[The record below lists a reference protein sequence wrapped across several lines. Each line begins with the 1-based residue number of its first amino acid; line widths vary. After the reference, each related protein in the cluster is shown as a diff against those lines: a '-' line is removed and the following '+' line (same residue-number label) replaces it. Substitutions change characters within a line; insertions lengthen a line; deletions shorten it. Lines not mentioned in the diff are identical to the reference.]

1 MADVPKALLIA
12 CLKEKRTFLAK
23 EPTPP
28 QNDLRL
34 KVMFIA
40 LKDSVKQY
48 IATYTDQ
55 ELQKELDK
63 YIATQTPPNVP
74 NEYYIPALRAE
85 YCCRDKKCV
94 DVLPPF
100 PSFFECFHEFQPY
113 PPIRDRDAFYDARN
127 IDPFYD
133 MEI

>member
-1 MADVPKALLIA
+1 M
-12 CLKEKRTFLAK
+12 
-23 EPTPP
+23 
-28 QNDLRL
+28 
-34 KVMFIA
+34 
-40 LKDSVKQY
+40 QY

-85 YCCRDKKCV
+85 YRRRDKKRR
-94 DVLPPF
+94 DILPPF
-100 PSFFECFHEFQPY
+100 PSFFDRFREIQQPN
-113 PPIRDRDAFYDARN
+113 RNAFYEAGN

-133 MEI
+133 LET